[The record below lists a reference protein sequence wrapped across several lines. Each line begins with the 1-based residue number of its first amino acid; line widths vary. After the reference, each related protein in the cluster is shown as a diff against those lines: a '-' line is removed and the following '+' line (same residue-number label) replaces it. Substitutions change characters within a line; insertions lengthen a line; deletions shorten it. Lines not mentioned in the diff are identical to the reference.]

1 MSADFFVLLKFSW
14 YTLYFKR
21 TAKIIF
27 HKCQKMTTICFN
39 TADCFQ
45 NLHCIV
51 KSVTWLDILEKWP
64 YGLDVATIGFNL
76 FASGSNN
83 YFMGRSTTLLSFQYV
98 KVILSWVCKR
108 FKITSWFWF
117 YFAFEFVLKIR
128 WNAKYQIKY
137 LTEIKRE

>member
-1 MSADFFVLLKFSW
+1 MSGDFFVLLNFSC

-21 TAKIIF
+21 TAKTNF

-39 TADCFQ
+39 TTDCFQ

-51 KSVTWLDILEKWP
+51 KSVTWLEIPEKWP
-64 YGLDVATIGFNL
+64 YVLDVATIGFIL
-76 FASGSNN
+76 FVRGSNN

-108 FKITSWFWF
+108 FKITSSFWF